1 MFSVI
6 ETGGKQYKVSVGDTI
21 KIEKL
26 EGEEGAK
33 IDFDKV
39 LLVSSDKDVKIGEP
53 YISGAKVSGEILGQ
67 GRGKKV
73 ISLRYKPKKRVR
85 VKRGHKQYFTEVK
98 ITDIK

>member
-21 KIEKL
+21 KIERL
-26 EGEEGAK
+26 EGEDGAK
-33 IDFDKV
+33 ISFDKV
-39 LLVSSDKDVKIGEP
+39 LLVSSEKDTKIGEP
-53 YISGAKVSGEILGQ
+53 YLNGAKVSGEILKQ

-85 VKRGHKQYFTEVK
+85 VKRGHRQYFTEVK

>member
-21 KIEKL
+21 KVEKL
-26 EGEEGAK
+26 EGEDGAK
-33 IDFDKV
+33 ISFDKV
-39 LLVSSDKDVKIGEP
+39 LLVSSDKDTKIGEP
-53 YISGAKVSGEILGQ
+53 YLKGVKVSGEILKQ

>member
-21 KIEKL
+21 KVEKL
-26 EGEEGAK
+26 EGEDGAK

-39 LLVSSDKDVKIGEP
+39 LLMSSDKDTKIGEP
-53 YISGAKVSGEILGQ
+53 YLDGAKVSGEILKQ

-73 ISLRYKPKKRVR
+73 TSLRYKPKKRVR
-85 VKRGHKQYFTEVK
+85 VKRGHRQYFTEVK

>member
-21 KIEKL
+21 KVEKL
-26 EGEEGAK
+26 EGEDGAK
-33 IDFDKV
+33 ISFDNV
-39 LLVSSDKDVKIGEP
+39 LLVSSDKNTKIGEP
-53 YISGAKVSGEILGQ
+53 YLDGVKVSGEILKQ